1 MHSTV
6 ERDGRGRSAQQRAGR
21 ECEAGWGGAGWVWLS
36 QLRLVNFRN
45 FRALRL
51 EPQPGVLLFSGHNGQ
66 GKTNLLESV
75 YVLATTRSPR
85 TSVERELLSWRAP
98 EDADLAA
105 VTPPFARLEARVRRL
120 SGETHLELTFEGE
133 RSGNANGPG
142 AVTRDIK
149 VNGLATRA
157 AGLVG
162 QLPVVYF
169 SPADVDLAGGSPSG
183 RRQYLNLANSQA
195 SPSHLRALQRYNR
208 VLLQRNQVLRLV
220 RERRQ
225 LATALEPWTE
235 QMVSWGAQILHQR
248 LTMLREMNARIADIF
263 RDLAGSTEGLEVVY
277 RSTVCETPHDP
288 ESVAAL
294 QQAYKRQ
301 QTSIATR
308 EIEQAVSL
316 VGPHRDDFTFVLDG
330 VDLNTYGS
338 RGQQRLAV
346 LALKLAEA
354 DWMRAAIG
362 EIPVVLLDD
371 VLSELDPQ
379 RRAYVLQRVAEPEPS
394 RTRQVWITT
403 TETDLLAADSALATA
418 QHYTIEAGQVHAVSM
433 RE

>member
-1 MHSTV
+1 M
-6 ERDGRGRSAQQRAGR
+6 
-21 ECEAGWGGAGWVWLS
+21 WLS
-36 QLRLVNFRN
+36 ALRLVNFRN

-51 EPQPGVLLFSGHNGQ
+51 EPQPGVLVFSGHNGQ

-85 TSVERELLSWRAP
+85 TSVERQLLSWRTP

-105 VTPPFARLEARVRRL
+105 VVPPFARLDARVRRL
-120 SGETHLELTFEGE
+120 NGEIHLELTFEGE
-133 RSGNANGPG
+133 RPATNGTQTSATG

-169 SPADVDLAGGSPSG
+169 SPADVDLAGGPPSS

-195 SPSHLRALQRYNR
+195 SPRHLRALQRYNR

-220 RERRQ
+220 REHRQ
-225 LATALEPWTE
+225 AQNALEPWTE
-235 QMVSWGAQILHQR
+235 QMVNWGAHILQQR
-248 LTMLREMNARIADIF
+248 LMMLAEVNNRVSGIF
-263 RDLAGSTEGLEVVY
+263 GDLAGGGEGLQVTY
-277 RSTVCETPHDP
+277 RSTVCESAEVPTTAQLEDAFRARQS
-288 ESVAAL
+288 SV
-294 QQAYKRQ
+294 
-301 QTSIATR
+301 ATR
-308 EIEQAVSL
+308 EVEQAVSL
-316 VGPHRDDFTFVLDG
+316 VGPHRDDFTFVLEG
-330 VDLNTYGS
+330 IDLNIYGS

-379 RRAYVLQRVAEPEPS
+379 RRAYVLQRVAEPEP
-394 RTRQVWITT
+394 TQQRQVWITT
-403 TETDLLAADSALATA
+403 TEPDLSLADPFLTSA
-418 QHYTIEAGQVHAVSM
+418 QHFLIDAGQVRPA
-433 RE
+433 